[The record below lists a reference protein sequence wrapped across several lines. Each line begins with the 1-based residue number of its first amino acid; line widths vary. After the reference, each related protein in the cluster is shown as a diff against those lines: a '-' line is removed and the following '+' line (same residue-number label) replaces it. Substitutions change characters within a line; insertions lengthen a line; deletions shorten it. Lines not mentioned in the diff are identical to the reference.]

1 MKLKGARGITRSRV
15 PLIALMAL
23 AAFGIA
29 GCEGDD
35 GSTGPAGPAGPQG
48 PAGPAG
54 PPGSDGTAPSLPIT
68 SDQYRSI
75 IPTITKVTVPTT
87 GQPVVE
93 FKVLDELNRPLS
105 GLAPANTRFVITRL
119 APGANGASS
128 AWQGYTRATVNPGAG
143 ALPGAQP
150 QNQSTTETA
159 TAGVFADLGGGNYS
173 YTFKTNITTVAG
185 LPYDAAL
192 SHRVGIEIRNYPQA
206 NSLRMSNSPFTFR
219 PSTGEALAQSGREIV
234 DNDTCN
240 ACHDNLSFH
249 GGPRTDVQYCVTCHD
264 PYTRDPETGN
274 SVDMKVLIHKIHAG
288 AHLANGYT
296 IVGHGGT
303 VYDFSHIEFPQDLR
317 NCQTCHEES
326 DADTPEASNWRL
338 TVNSGACGTCH
349 DDVDFTTGANHA
361 TGISATDAD
370 CATCHGPN
378 TTFNLRPDDVHVVP
392 LLLASQKFQFEIL
405 DVTNTGPGQ
414 LTSVKFRVVD
424 PTNGNAPY
432 NIHTDAPFVQ
442 CAGGKS
448 RLGIDIAWSTSDYTN
463 VGSGMNP
470 AQPIQLNPLA
480 GCPPGASVN
489 NGDGSFTV
497 TSTVPIPATAT
508 GSLGIGIEGH
518 PALDADGNGTID
530 SIPVSNAHA
539 FKAITGSVVARRDL
553 VDIAKCNDC
562 HKQLTIHG
570 GNRTDN
576 EQVCVMCH
584 NPNVT
589 DVNRRVAGS
598 ACDLTLGLDDE
609 SVDMKYM
616 VHAIHAGN
624 TGVCGYGNSA
634 IPFFEVVYPGH
645 LNNCEGCHKANT
657 YFPVDATKVLAT
669 TFDAGN
675 PATLADD
682 RAVSPN
688 STVCSACH
696 TGSSARAHM
705 ELNGGS
711 FALGKTAAGA
721 STAGPGLTDAPPI
734 ESCSVCH
741 GSGRSA
747 DVKAAHRVGEFRYN

>member
-1 MKLKGARGITRSRV
+1 MKLEGARGITRSRV

-23 AAFGIA
+23 AAIGVA

-35 GSTGPAGPAGPQG
+35 GATGAAGPQGPAG

-54 PPGSDGTAPSLPIT
+54 PPGSDGTAPSIPIT
-68 SDQYRSI
+68 SDQYSSI
-75 IPTITKVTVPTT
+75 IPTITAVTVPTT
-87 GQPVVE
+87 GQPVVQ

-105 GLAPANTRFVITRL
+105 GLTAANTRFVITRL

-128 AWQGYTRATVNPGAG
+128 SWQAYTRVTANPGTG

-159 TAGVFADLGGGNYS
+159 TNGVFADLGGGNYS
-173 YTFKTNITTVAG
+173 YTFKTNITTVSG
-185 LPYDAAL
+185 LPYDATL
-192 SHRVGIEIRNYPQA
+192 PHRVGIEIRNYPQA
-206 NSLRMSNSPFTFR
+206 NSLRMTNAPYTFR
-219 PSTGEALAQSGREIV
+219 PSTGEVLAHSGREIV

-240 ACHDNLSFH
+240 ACHDILSFH
-249 GGPRTDVQYCVTCHD
+249 GGPRTDVPYCVTCHD

-274 SVDMKVLIHKIHAG
+274 SVDMKVLVHKIHAG
-288 AHLANGYT
+288 AELANGYQ

-303 VYDFSHIEFPQDLR
+303 LYDFSHIEFPQDLR
-317 NCQTCHEES
+317 NCQTCHQES

-349 DDVDFTTGANHA
+349 DDVDFATGAGHA

-378 TTFNLRPDDVHVVP
+378 TTFNLRAEDVHVVP
-392 LLLASQKFQFEIL
+392 TLVASQRFKFEIVE
-405 DVTNTGPGQ
+405 VTNTAPGQ
-414 LTSVKFRVVD
+414 TPSVRFRVVD

-442 CAGGKS
+442 CAGGRS
-448 RLGIDIAWSTSDYTN
+448 RLAVDLAWSTSDYTN
-463 VGSGMNP
+463 VGSGLNP

-497 TSTVPIPATAT
+497 TSAVPIPATAVGT
-508 GSLGIGIEGH
+508 LGVGIEGH

-530 SIPVSNAHA
+530 AIPVTNAQA
-539 FKAITGSVVARRDL
+539 FKAITGSTVARRDL
-553 VDIAKCNDC
+553 VDIARCDQC
-562 HKQLTIHG
+562 HKQLALHG
-570 GNRTDN
+570 SNRTDN
-576 EQVCVMCH
+576 VQVCAMCH
-584 NPNVT
+584 NPNAT
-589 DVNRRVAGS
+589 DINKRVAGS
-598 ACDLTLGLDDE
+598 ACVTTLGPDDE
-609 SVDMKYM
+609 AVDMKYM
-616 VHAIHAGN
+616 IHAIHAGN
-624 TGVCGYGNSA
+624 TGVCGFLNSA
-634 IPFFEVVYPGH
+634 IPFFDVVYPGR
-645 LNNCEGCHKANT
+645 LNNCEGCHKPNT
-657 YFPVDATKVLAT
+657 FFPVDSTKVLAT
-669 TFDAGN
+669 TFDAGD

-696 TGSSARAHM
+696 TDASARSHM

-711 FALGKTAAGA
+711 FALGKTATGA

-734 ESCSVCH
+734 ESCEVCH

-747 DVKAAHRVGEFRYN
+747 DVKAAHKVGEFLYR